1 MPSDFNPDPPPRLP
15 ADVSVDGPSPGAAD
29 AISPAPH
36 PAVRRL
42 SLYLRQL
49 EVFHAQGRHTASSR
63 DLGRALDLGD
73 AQVRKDL
80 ANFGSFGQPGVGYR
94 VVGLIEH
101 LRKILGTDRTWDVAL
116 VGAGNIGRALL
127 AYRRF
132 AGKGFRLCAVFDSD
146 PRLHG
151 RTFNGTRIQPPE
163 KIVGVVREKKI
174 RLAVV
179 AVPAEA
185 AQRTADALVAGGVL
199 GILNFAPVRLQ
210 VPPHVY
216 VNSVDLAVQLEQIA
230 FQVNETEKA

>member
-1 MPSDFNPDPPPRLP
+1 MPSDPPANP
-15 ADVSVDGPSPGAAD
+15 ASSTSSSTSGAAPD
-29 AISPAPH
+29 AIAAAPH

-49 EVFHAQGRHTASSR
+49 ESFEAQGRHTASSR

-94 VVGLIEH
+94 VVELIDR
-101 LRKILGTDRTWDVAL
+101 LRKILGTDRTWDVVL

-132 AGKGFRLCAVFDSD
+132 AGKGFRLGAVFDTD
-146 PRLHG
+146 PKLHG
-151 RTFNGTRIQPPE
+151 QSFSGTTVQPVE
-163 KIVGVVREKKI
+163 KIAQIVREKKI
-174 RLAVV
+174 RLAVL

-185 AQRTADALVAGGVL
+185 AQRTAELLINAGIL

-210 VPPHVY
+210 VPANVY

>member
-1 MPSDFNPDPPPRLP
+1 MPPDPPAKPPSARSP
-15 ADVSVDGPSPGAAD
+15 ATHDPAPGIVADGIAA
-29 AISPAPH
+29 APH

-49 EVFHAQGRHTASSR
+49 EAFEAQGRHTASSR

-94 VVGLIEH
+94 VAELIDH
-101 LRKILGTDRTWDVAL
+101 LRKILGTDRTWDVVL

-132 AGKGFRLCAVFDSD
+132 AGKGFRLGAVFDTD
-146 PRLHG
+146 PKLHG
-151 RTFNGTRIQPPE
+151 QSFSGTTVQPVERIPR
-163 KIVGVVREKKI
+163 VVRETKI
-174 RLAVV
+174 RLAIL

-185 AQRTADALVAGGVL
+185 AQRSAELLVDAGIL

-210 VPPHVY
+210 VPAHVY